1 MNFKL
6 KSLVDLGDIKH
17 YSTSKNA
24 HINYIHDEGE
34 YGPPNYNNLE
44 TYNKINKDQ
53 KHFVQKLGTN
63 LQDAFSNLNGL
74 DSKYI
79 QKLKDVSDYKQDNP
93 NLKNIPLGNFTMG
106 NSGCMIS
113 SLMGIYYL
121 YTGKTIDVTKF
132 IKDVMRDKLWN
143 MQTCGDADV
152 FSKEVTFAITTNWGL
167 SAKPIKATNIV
178 SVLQSGQKILV
189 NVNKESPMGSGGP
202 LGHYFVLDHIN
213 PATGEIYIY
222 NPNSKYEGYVTMEF
236 LEANVLPYL
245 NTEVRSSLWSINY
258 NPNHK
263 AMSQSVSANKYNA
276 PDFNYEKLGLNALEI
291 MHQTSA
297 NAPVSANI
305 PAVDLGATSF
315 KTVENFNQYIKDNVN
330 AAGYGTRNGVI
341 AAGLSL
347 ISGYNFATGKRLRYS
362 QPERQV
368 NAETNNI
375 DAEGIVNADF
385 YLDCSSFAWWALY
398 TGGFK
403 TPLFSSGNNTQAY
416 TGDQINWAKETGSL
430 KPFEEGR
437 AGDFLIRHVTQANAH
452 IVMIVGKD
460 ETGYYCAEFSS
471 PDNGAQITKKTFT
484 DLNNNGYNL
493 IDMDAYYSNSNN
505 VR

>member
-63 LQDAFSNLNGL
+63 MQDAFSNLNGL

-178 SVLQSGQKILV
+178 SVLKSGQKILV
-189 NVNKESPMGSGGP
+189 NVNKDSPMGSGGS

-213 PATGEIYIY
+213 QSTGEIYVY

-245 NTEVRSSLWSINY
+245 NTEVRSSLWSVNY
-258 NPNHK
+258 DPNH
-263 AMSQSVSANKYNA
+263 ASMSQSISANKYNA
-276 PDFNYEKLGLNALEI
+276 PEFNFETLDQNTLETLYE
-291 MHQTSA
+291 TSK
-297 NAPVSANI
+297 NVPLSNDN
-305 PAVDLGATSF
+305 PNVDLGATSF
-315 KTVENFNQYIKDNVN
+315 KNVENFNQYIKDNIN
-330 AAGYGTRNGVI
+330 SAGYGTRAGVV

-362 QPERQV
+362 QPLRQV
-368 NAETNNI
+368 NTATNSV
-375 DAEGIVNADF
+375 DQEGIVNENF

-398 TGGFK
+398 NGGFK
-403 TPLFSSGNNTQAY
+403 IPVNSTNQLYTAY
-416 TGDQINWAKETGSL
+416 TGNQEAWAKNTGNL
-430 KPFEEGR
+430 KSSENGKP
-437 AGDFLIRHVTQANAH
+437 GDFLINSGH
-452 IVMIVGKD
+452 IVLIVGNYD
-460 ETGYYCAEFSS
+460 GGYYCAEFSS
-471 PDNGAQITKKTFT
+471 PSSGAQITKRSFSE
-484 DLNNNGYNL
+484 LNNLGYNL
-493 IDMDAYYSNSNN
+493 MDMESYYSDSNN